1 MQVKLFTTEGILT
14 TILHDLIAA
23 GFIFCVIIFNVKF
36 LGNDVQ
42 AFDDS
47 TMKKVLGKK

>member
-1 MQVKLFTTEGILT
+1 MQVKLFTTEGIIT
-14 TILHDLIAA
+14 TILHDLILA
-23 GFIFCVIIFNVKF
+23 GFLFCVIVINVKF

-47 TMKKVLGKK
+47 TIKKVLGKK